1 MNRTKGHC
9 DDVSLSLF
17 VANKINLARSRYPGK
32 IPCTFWRVWLRSM
45 PCGFSSEEIAAIQWF
60 LYEVRMRDG
69 IYEVEFSDLGTG
81 LKSKG
86 IAIIDCFRFDA
97 VIEGKVFWADY
108 TQNWEVLSAT
118 LFSSR
123 YRNEL
128 ARRRI
133 RRDWLY
139 TTIISQIEDGFEIT
153 GEVDG
158 DMSGK
163 ISMRGRWIAG
173 SPSRE
178 REPNTS
184 DPPDFD
190 QSPSSTG
197 LPA

>member
-1 MNRTKGHC
+1 
-9 DDVSLSLF
+9 LF
-17 VANKINLARSRYPGK
+17 I
-32 IPCTFWRVWLRSM
+32 
-45 PCGFSSEEIAAIQWF
+45 
-60 LYEVRMRDG
+60 YEVRMRDG
-69 IYEVEFSDLGTG
+69 IYEVEFSDLSAG
-81 LKSKG
+81 LQSKG

-128 ARRRI
+128 ARRRV

-173 SPSRE
+173 SPSRG
-178 REPNTS
+178 RESITSNPPSPN
-184 DPPDFD
+184 
-190 QSPSSTG
+190 Q
-197 LPA
+197 